1 MSLTATLRECHR
13 LRKHLK
19 ALQEE
24 IDRGPRVL
32 KIQQTRLANEEQA
45 HKDHH
50 EAIKKLKLKQRDDE
64 GTLKQTET
72 RLAKLEQQLL
82 GITVPKEYEAKKS
95 EIRQAT
101 EKKNELEEAIL
112 ATMAELEEKTAAV
125 PVVEKTWAEAKA
137 EFQQYQVEAAER
149 LARMLADQAASQAL
163 LAKTEDGLPADKVRA
178 LYDAQVKGRGP
189 DGLAALKGKVCQ
201 GCRGSVTDQKVYE
214 LQGGG
219 FVPCPNSSCGRLLY
233 PAE

>member
-1 MSLTATLRECHR
+1 MSVTSTLRECHR

-32 KIQQTRLANEEQA
+32 KAQQARLAAEEQA

-50 EAIKKLKLKQRDDE
+50 ETIKKLKLKQRDDE
-64 GTLKQTET
+64 GTLKQTEA
-72 RLAKLEQQLL
+72 RLVKLGHQLL
-82 GITVPKEYEAKKS
+82 GISVTKEYEAKQS

-101 EKKNELEEAIL
+101 DLRNQLEETIL
-112 ATMAELEEKTAAV
+112 ATMTDLDARVAAI
-125 PVVEKTWAEAKA
+125 PAVEKQWADAQA
-137 EFQQYQVEAAER
+137 EFKQDQADAAER
-149 LARMLADQAASQAL
+149 LARMQADQKESQAA
-163 LAKTEDGLPADKVRA
+163 LAAAEAQLPPNVRA
-178 LYDAQVKGRGP
+178 IYDGQVKGRGP
-189 DGLAALKGKVCQ
+189 DAMAALKGKVCQ

-214 LQGGG
+214 LQAGG
-219 FVPCPNSSCGRLLY
+219 FVPCPNAGCGRLLY

>member
-1 MSLTATLRECHR
+1 MSVTSSLRECHR

-50 EAIKKLKLKQRDDE
+50 ETIKKLKLKQRDDE
-64 GTLKQTET
+64 GTLKQTEA
-72 RLAKLEQQLL
+72 RLVKLGHQLL
-82 GITVPKEYEAKKS
+82 GISVTKEYEAKQS

-101 EKKNELEEAIL
+101 DLKNQLEETIL
-112 ATMAELEEKTAAV
+112 ATMTDLDGRVAAV
-125 PVVEKTWAEAKA
+125 PAVEKQWADAQA
-137 EFQQYQVEAAER
+137 EFKESQTDAAER
-149 LARMLADQAASQAL
+149 LARMQADQKESQAAL
-163 LAKTEDGLPADKVRA
+163 VAAEAQLPANVKA
-178 LYDAQVKGRGP
+178 IYDGQVKGRGP
-189 DGLAALKGKVCQ
+189 DAMAALKGKVCQ
-201 GCRGSVTDQKVYE
+201 GCRGSVTDQKIYE
-214 LQGGG
+214 LQAGG
-219 FVPCPNSSCGRLLY
+219 FVPCPNSACGRLLY

>member
-1 MSLTATLRECHR
+1 MSVTATLRECHR

-19 ALQEE
+19 TLQEE

-32 KIQQTRLANEEQA
+32 KAQQARLAAAEQA

-50 EAIKKLKLKQRDDE
+50 EAIKRLKLKQRDDE

-82 GITVPKEYEAKKS
+82 GISVPKEYEAKKS

-101 EKKNELEEAIL
+101 DAKNALEEAIL
-112 ATMAELEEKTAAV
+112 TTMTELEERTAAI
-125 PVVEKTWAEAKA
+125 PAVEKAWADARA
-137 EFQQYQVEAAER
+137 EFKQYEADAADR
-149 LARMLADQAASQAL
+149 LARLKADQAESTAL
-163 LAKTEDGLPADKVRA
+163 LAKNDAELPDAVKGLYA
-178 LYDAQVKGRGP
+178 AQVRGRGP
-189 DGLAALKGKVCQ
+189 DGLAGLKGKVCQ
-201 GCRGSVTDQKVYE
+201 GCRGSVTDQKIYE

-219 FVPCPNSSCGRLLY
+219 FVVCPNSSCGRLLY
-233 PAE
+233 PADE

>member
-1 MSLTATLRECHR
+1 MSITATLRECHR

-19 ALQEE
+19 TLQEE

-32 KIQQTRLANEEQA
+32 KAQQTRLANEEQA

-72 RLAKLEQQLL
+72 RLVKLQQQLL
-82 GITVPKEYEAKKS
+82 GISVTKEYEAKQS

-101 EKKNELEEAIL
+101 DAKNGLEETIL
-112 ATMAELEEKTAAV
+112 ATMTELDEKTAAI
-125 PVVEKTWAEAKA
+125 PDVEKRWANAQA
-137 EFQQYQVEAAER
+137 EFKQYQADAAER
-149 LARMLADQAASQAL
+149 LARMQADQKESQAL
-163 LAKTEDGLPADKVRA
+163 LATHEAELPPNVKG
-178 LYDAQVKGRGP
+178 LYDAQVRGRGP

-201 GCRGSVTDQKVYE
+201 GCRGSVTDQKIYE
-214 LQGGG
+214 LQAGG
-219 FVPCPNSSCGRLLY
+219 FVVCPNAGCGRLLY

>member
-1 MSLTATLRECHR
+1 MSVTATLRECHR

-19 ALQEE
+19 TLQEE

-32 KIQQTRLANEEQA
+32 KVQQTRLANEEQA

-50 EAIKKLKLKQRDDE
+50 ESIKKLRLKQRDDE
-64 GTLKQTET
+64 GTLKQTDA
-72 RLAKLEQQLL
+72 RLVKLGQQLL
-82 GITVPKEYEAKKS
+82 GISVTKEYEAKQS

-101 EKKNELEEAIL
+101 DLKNQLEETIL
-112 ATMAELEEKTAAV
+112 ATMTELDEKVTAIPA
-125 PVVEKTWAEAKA
+125 VEKKWADAQA
-137 EFQQYQVEAAER
+137 EFKEYQAEAAER
-149 LARMLADQAASQAL
+149 LARMQAEQAEATARLAAAEVQ
-163 LAKTEDGLPADKVRA
+163 LPEKVKG

-189 DGLAALKGKVCQ
+189 DGLAAIKGKVCQ
-201 GCRGSVTDQKVYE
+201 GCRGSVTDQKIYE

-219 FVPCPNSSCGRLLY
+219 FVVCPNSSCGRLLY

>member
-1 MSLTATLRECHR
+1 MSVTATLRECHR

-19 ALQEE
+19 SLQEE

-32 KIQQTRLANEEQA
+32 KAHQTRLAAEEQA

-72 RLAKLEQQLL
+72 RLVKLQQQLM
-82 GITVPKEYEAKKS
+82 GISVTKEYEAKQS

-101 EKKNELEEAIL
+101 DAKNALEDAIL
-112 ATMAELEEKTAAV
+112 TTMGELEEKTAAI
-125 PVVEKTWAEAKA
+125 PAVERRWTDAQA
-137 EFQQYQVEAAER
+137 EFAQYQRDAADRLTRMQADQVESQAALKAAEG
-149 LARMLADQAASQAL
+149 
-163 LAKTEDGLPADKVRA
+163 ELPAAVRGA
-178 LYDAQVKGRGP
+178 YDSQVRGRGP
-189 DGLAALKGKVCQ
+189 DALAALKGKVCQ
-201 GCRGSVTDQKVYE
+201 GCRGSVTDQKVFE
-214 LQGGG
+214 LQSGAY
-219 FVPCPNSSCGRLLY
+219 VPCPNAGCGRLLY